1 MIKIYYIEDKN
12 GKYVSEDGTRRF
24 TKLEGREAYT
34 FLKTPKGK
42 KKRFMRISSIEDN
55 EEINIEVPSKEIK
68 DFRKYERRNQYTVD
82 NEKECPFTFV
92 SLCFAECGEDEVP
105 EEELADD
112 GVNVEEEV
120 LHQIELKRL
129 QKALESLTRDEYAL
143 IYALYLQN
151 KPMTEK
157 EYSIKIRTT
166 QQSVNK
172 RKKTIFKKLRKYF

>member
-24 TKLEGREAYT
+24 TKLEGREAYA

-68 DFRKYERRNQYTVD
+68 AFRKYERRNQYTVD

-92 SLCFAECGEDEVP
+92 SLCFAECGEDEFP

-120 LHQIELKRL
+120 LHQIDLITL

-151 KPMTEK
+151 KPMTERK
-157 EYSIKIRTT
+157 YSKITGIP
-166 QQSVNK
+166 Q
-172 RKKTIFKKLRKYF
+172 KTINNHKKKILKKLKKIF

>member
-12 GKYVSEDGTRRF
+12 GKYVSEDRTRRF
-24 TKLEGREAYT
+24 TKLEGREAYA

-68 DFRKYERRNQYTVD
+68 AFRKYERRNQYTVD

-92 SLCFAECGEDEVP
+92 SLCFKECVEDEFP

-120 LHQIELKRL
+120 LHQIELIIL
-129 QKALESLTRDEYAL
+129 QKALESLSDDEYAL
-143 IYALYLQN
+143 IRALYLQRN
-151 KPMTEK
+151 PMTLK
-157 EYSIKIRTT
+157 QYASKIGVHFTT
-166 QQSVNK
+166 IDY
-172 RKKTIFKKLRKYF
+172 RKKCILKKMKSFF